1 MLNEEIPKMK
11 VAAVQFCPKFK
22 DVETNFNFL
31 LQKSKEIDSELICF
45 PELALSGYFFLS
57 KEELRPF
64 AIDFDSTIIKE
75 IQNVST
81 STGKIILFGF
91 PEREGDRFYNSCA
104 ILFPDNKYSTKY
116 RKTHLFYKERFIF
129 EVGNTGF
136 FVVEYPEKD
145 IRLGIMICY
154 DWRFPEAARTLAL
167 KGADLITCPSNLV
180 TKIWHNVMPARAI
193 ENKVFLLV
201 ANRIGSETNGGETLH
216 FNGKSGIWDYN
227 GNLMVTASDESEN
240 TLIAEIIPQETRNKN
255 IDQFNNIF
263 LDRRPKYYII

>member
-1 MLNEEIPKMK
+1 MK
-11 VAAVQFCPKFK
+11 IAAVQFCPKFK
-22 DVETNFNFL
+22 DVESNYNFI
-31 LQKSKEIDSELICF
+31 LQKSKEINAELICF

-64 AIDFDSTIIKE
+64 AIDFDSIVIRE
-75 IQNVST
+75 IQEVST

-91 PEREGDRFYNSCA
+91 PEREGDRFYNTCA
-104 ILFPDNKYSTKY
+104 ILFPDKKFSTKY
-116 RKTHLFYKERFIF
+116 RKTHLFYRERFVF

-145 IRLGIMICY
+145 IRVGCMICY

-180 TKIWHNVMPARAI
+180 TKIWFNVMPARAI

-201 ANRIGSETNGGETLH
+201 ANRIGSETNGNETLH
-216 FNGKSGIWDYN
+216 FNGKSGIWDYY
-227 GNLMVTASDESEN
+227 GNLLVAGSDDAESI
-240 TLIAEIIPQETRNKN
+240 LVAEISPKEARTKN

-263 LDRRPKYYII
+263 LDRKPNYYII